1 MTIAGEGK
9 PNFMTT
15 ILETL
20 GKMLRNEAG
29 MGYLDQCVQGGF
41 QNFSAAWSGTAR
53 KESVPD
59 ALVTRVENWLAGYH
73 AMAREERERSLQDL
87 LKEVE
92 AARRSEPTIG
102 DGQKESPIV
111 AQPPVAPSVSG
122 GSGPVFTPQTQ
133 ATHSEQPLPVTPI
146 HPPAPPAPTAAE
158 GSATPPIEATP
169 LTLRELQAPLR
180 RLFGVGDKNTESF
193 QRLGLQTIG
202 DLLWFFPRRYVD
214 YSMTKPIN
222 RLWYGETV
230 TVLAAV
236 REATTRRTKR
246 GSITEVTVADGS
258 GELLI
263 SFFNQPWI
271 ADRLRKGQLLALSG
285 KIGQYLGRL
294 TMTMPEWEFLER
306 QQIRTGGI
314 VPVYALTAGIHQ
326 NFLRRHIHSA
336 VTRLA
341 TRLPDP
347 LPARILEEGKWM
359 PLGQAL
365 QQIHFPTSWEALK
378 GAKDRLGFE
387 ELLYLQLGIL
397 QQKRN
402 WISAE
407 ARKYPRPAVLDA
419 FLGSLPY
426 ALTSA
431 QQKAVAEILVDLDS
445 GKPMN
450 RLLEGDVGSGKT
462 VVALAACLVVAS
474 QGGQAA
480 FLAPT
485 GILAEQHFGLLRR
498 WMVESGEFLREDQ
511 IGLLLGS
518 TPESEKQ
525 EIRHGLASGRIAIV
539 VGTHALLESPVD
551 FARLDLA
558 VIDEQHRFGVEQRAA
573 LRAKGRSPHLLVM
586 TATPIPRSLALTIY
600 GDLDLSLLDEMPPG
614 RKPVTTRILLPGE
627 RERAYAFI
635 TGQLRQGRQA
645 FVICPR
651 IEESETNEATAA
663 VEEHRRL
670 QESIFPEWKLGLLH
684 GRMRADEKDET
695 MHRFRAGELH
705 ILVSTSVV
713 EVGVD
718 IPNATVMMVEGA
730 NRFGLAQLHQFR
742 GRIGRGEYESY
753 CILVAD
759 SEDQAENERLR
770 AMEEVQDGFVLAER
784 DLQQR
789 GPGEFFGTRQSGFA
803 AADVARLLD
812 VRLIEHARATAQRVF
827 AQDPDLQLPEHR
839 LMAERLASRWNS
851 NPGEIS

>member
-1 MTIAGEGK
+1 MA
-9 PNFMTT
+9 T

-29 MGYLDQCVQGGF
+29 MGYQDQCVQGGF
-41 QNFSAAWSGTAR
+41 QNFSTSWNGTAR
-53 KESVPD
+53 RESVPD
-59 ALVTRVENWLAGYH
+59 TLAAKVGDWLVHYH
-73 AMAREERERSLQDL
+73 DMPRDERERSLQSL
-87 LKEVE
+87 LIEVETALGSRPAASDSRSPTAENAATPPTLSAVAPSGPPATGPVPAPQPE
-92 AARRSEPTIG
+92 AAR
-102 DGQKESPIV
+102 GQ
-111 AQPPVAPSVSG
+111 Q
-122 GSGPVFTPQTQ
+122 
-133 ATHSEQPLPVTPI
+133 
-146 HPPAPPAPTAAE
+146 PPAPPAAAKPE
-158 GSATPPIEATP
+158 GTSVPPVEAAP
-169 LTLRELQAPLR
+169 LTLRELQAPLL
-180 RLFGVGDKNTESF
+180 RLFGVGEKNTESF
-193 QRLGLQTIG
+193 QRLGLHTIG
-202 DLLWFFPRRYVD
+202 DLLWYFPRRYVD
-214 YSMTKPIN
+214 YSTTKPIN

-230 TVLAAV
+230 TVLASV

-246 GSITEVTVADGS
+246 GTITEITVADGS
-258 GELLI
+258 GSLLVT
-263 SFFNQPWI
+263 FFNQPWI
-271 ADRLRKGQLLALSG
+271 AERMRTGQLLALSG

-326 NFLRRHIHSA
+326 NFLRRHTHNA

-341 TRLPDP
+341 NRLPDP
-347 LPARILEEGKWM
+347 LPASILDEGKWM

-431 QQKAVAEILVDLDS
+431 QQKAIAEILSDLDS

-462 VVALAACLVVAS
+462 VVALAACLTVAS

-485 GILAEQHFGLLRR
+485 GILAEQHFDLLRR
-498 WMVESGEFLREDQ
+498 WMAEGEKFLRADQ

-525 EIRHGLASGRIAIV
+525 EIRQGLASGRIVVV
-539 VGTHALLESPVD
+539 VGTHALLEGPVD
-551 FARLDLA
+551 FAKLDLA

-635 TGQLRQGRQA
+635 TGQLRQGRQS
-645 FVICPR
+645 FVICPL
-651 IEESETNEATAA
+651 IEESETSEATAA

-670 QESIFPEWKLGLLH
+670 QESVFPEWKLGLLH

-695 MHRFRAGELH
+695 MHRFRAGELQ

-718 IPNATVMMVEGA
+718 VPNATVMMVEGA

-770 AMEEVQDGFVLAER
+770 AMEETQDGFVLAER

-803 AADVARLLD
+803 DADIARLLD
-812 VRLIEHARATAQRVF
+812 VRLIEQARATAQRVF
-827 AQDPDLQLPEHR
+827 AQDPDLRLPEHQ

>member
-1 MTIAGEGK
+1 M
-9 PNFMTT
+9 PT

-29 MGYLDQCVQGGF
+29 MGYQDQCVQGGF
-41 QNFSAAWSGTAR
+41 KNFSASWTGTAR
-53 KESVPD
+53 REAVPE
-59 ALVTRVENWLAGYH
+59 ALVTRVETWLAGYH
-73 AMAREERERSLQDL
+73 DLPREERERSLQSL
-87 LKEVE
+87 LREVD
-92 AARRSEPTIG
+92 AARGTGAAPGDTRSSGAEASPPATAPAAQASEPNGNEPARGVLPPTAPA
-102 DGQKESPIV
+102 GQPRAEIPTP
-111 AQPPVAPSVSG
+111 ARTEAPSV
-122 GSGPVFTPQTQ
+122 
-133 ATHSEQPLPVTPI
+133 
-146 HPPAPPAPTAAE
+146 PPKEVA
-158 GSATPPIEATP
+158 P
-169 LTLRELQAPLR
+169 LTLRELQAPLL
-180 RLFGVGDKNTESF
+180 RLFGVGEKNTESF
-193 QRLGLQTIG
+193 QRLGLHTIG
-202 DLLWFFPRRYVD
+202 DLLWYFPRRYVD

-246 GSITEVTVADGS
+246 GTITEVTVADGS
-258 GELLI
+258 GSLLVT
-263 SFFNQPWI
+263 FFNQPWI
-271 ADRLRKGQLLALSG
+271 ADRMRAGQLLALSG

-326 NFLRRHIHSA
+326 NFLRRHTHNA

-341 TRLPDP
+341 GRLPDP
-347 LPARILEEGKWM
+347 LPADILDEGKWM

-365 QQIHFPTSWEALK
+365 QQIHFPTSWDALK

-397 QQKRN
+397 QQRRD

-407 ARKYPRPAVLDA
+407 ARKYPRPPALDA
-419 FLGSLPY
+419 FLSSLPY
-426 ALTSA
+426 GLTSA
-431 QQKAVAEILVDLDS
+431 QQKALAEILSDLDS

-462 VVALAACLVVAS
+462 VVALAACLTVAA

-485 GILAEQHFGLLRR
+485 GILAEQHFDLLRR
-498 WMVESGEFLREDQ
+498 WTTDGDKFLRADQ

-525 EIRHGLASGRIAIV
+525 EIRQGLASGRIAIV
-539 VGTHALLESPVD
+539 VGTHALLEAPVD

-645 FVICPR
+645 FVICPL

-670 QESIFPEWKLGLLH
+670 QENIFPEWKLGLLH

-695 MHRFRAGELH
+695 MRRFREGSLN

-718 IPNATVMMVEGA
+718 VPNATVMMVEGA

-742 GRIGRGEYESY
+742 GRIGRGEFESF

-759 SEDQAENERLR
+759 SEDQAENERLH
-770 AMEEVQDGFVLAER
+770 AMEESQDGFVLAER

-803 AADVARLLD
+803 DADIARLLD
-812 VRLIEHARATAQRVF
+812 VRLIEQARATAQRVF
-827 AQDPDLQLPEHR
+827 AQDPDLQLPAHR
-839 LMAERLASRWNS
+839 LMAERLAARWSS

>member
-1 MTIAGEGK
+1 MA
-9 PNFMTT
+9 T

-29 MGYLDQCVQGGF
+29 MGYQDQCVQGGF
-41 QNFSAAWSGTAR
+41 KNFSASWSGTAR
-53 KESVPD
+53 REAVPET
-59 ALVTRVENWLAGYH
+59 LMTEVEDWLAKYH
-73 AMAREERERSLQDL
+73 EMTREERERSLQSLLRDVDAAREAGPSASDARPSAL
-87 LKEVE
+87 PARTASAVAAPAAQAPASPPAAIPQPAPAGQPSAASVPPTASISGRTDDISVPLKE
-92 AARRSEPTIG
+92 AA
-102 DGQKESPIV
+102 
-111 AQPPVAPSVSG
+111 
-122 GSGPVFTPQTQ
+122 
-133 ATHSEQPLPVTPI
+133 
-146 HPPAPPAPTAAE
+146 
-158 GSATPPIEATP
+158 P
-169 LTLRELQAPLR
+169 LTLRELAAPLV
-180 RLFGVGDKNTESF
+180 RLFGVGEKNTESF
-193 QRLGLQTIG
+193 QRLGLRTIG
-202 DLLWFFPRRYVD
+202 DLLWYFPRRYVD

-246 GSITEVTVADGS
+246 GTITEITVADGS
-258 GELLI
+258 GSLLVT
-263 SFFNQPWI
+263 FFNQPWI
-271 ADRLRKGQLLALSG
+271 ADRMRAGQLLALSG

-326 NFLRRHIHSA
+326 NFLRRHTHNA

-347 LPARILEEGKWM
+347 LPARILDEGKWM

-365 QQIHFPTSWEALK
+365 QQIHFPTSWDSLK

-402 WISAE
+402 WIAAE
-407 ARKYPRPAVLDA
+407 ARKYPRPPVLDT
-419 FLGSLPY
+419 FLSSLPY

-431 QQKAVAEILVDLDS
+431 QQKALAEILSDLDS
-445 GKPMN
+445 GRPMN

-462 VVALAACLVVAS
+462 VVALAACLTVAS

-485 GILAEQHFGLLRR
+485 GILAEQHFDLLRR
-498 WMVESGEFLREDQ
+498 WMTEGEKFLRADQ

-525 EIRHGLASGRIAIV
+525 EVREGLASGRIAVV
-539 VGTHALLESPVD
+539 VGTHALLEGPVD

-600 GDLDLSLLDEMPPG
+600 GDLDLSLLDELPPG

-645 FVICPR
+645 FVICPL

-670 QESIFPEWKLGLLH
+670 QENIFPEWKLGLLH

-695 MHRFRAGELH
+695 MHRFRAGDLN

-730 NRFGLAQLHQFR
+730 NHFGLAQLHQFR
-742 GRIGRGEYESY
+742 GRIGRGEQESY

-770 AMEEVQDGFVLAER
+770 AMEESQDGFVLAER

-803 AADVARLLD
+803 DTDVARLLD
-812 VRLIEHARATAQRVF
+812 VRLIEQARATAQRVF

-839 LMAERLASRWNS
+839 LMAERMASRWS
-851 NPGEIS
+851 TTSGEIS

>member
-1 MTIAGEGK
+1 MA
-9 PNFMTT
+9 T

-29 MGYLDQCVQGGF
+29 MGYQDQCVQGGF
-41 QNFSAAWSGTAR
+41 QNFSASWSGTAR
-53 KESVPD
+53 RESVPES
-59 ALVTRVENWLAGYH
+59 LVNQVENWLAGYH
-73 AMAREERERSLQDL
+73 DMAREERERSLQSL
-87 LKEVE
+87 LRELD
-92 AARRSEPTIG
+92 AARGAVPGANDPRSSGEGAAPIPTG
-102 DGQKESPIV
+102 STVP
-111 AQPPVAPSVSG
+111 A
-122 GSGPVFTPQTQ
+122 SGPKASGSAPDAQTQ
-133 ATHSEQPLPVTPI
+133 AARIEQPPALTP
-146 HPPAPPAPTAAE
+146 PSAPPSPARAE
-158 GSATPPIEATP
+158 GSPVPPKEAAP
-169 LTLRELQAPLR
+169 LTLRELQAPLL
-180 RLFGVGDKNTESF
+180 RLFGVGEKNTESF
-193 QRLGLQTIG
+193 QRLGLHTIG
-202 DLLWFFPRRYVD
+202 DLLWYFPRRYVD
-214 YSMTKPIN
+214 YSTTKPIN

-236 REATTRRTKR
+236 REASTRRTKR
-246 GSITEVTVADGS
+246 GSITEITVADGS
-258 GELLI
+258 GSLLVT
-263 SFFNQPWI
+263 FFNQPWI
-271 ADRLRKGQLLALSG
+271 ADRMRAGQLLALSG

-294 TMTMPEWEFLER
+294 TMSMPEWEFLER

-326 NFLRRHIHSA
+326 NFLRRHTHNA

-341 TRLPDP
+341 NRLPDP
-347 LPARILEEGKWM
+347 LPAHILNEGKWM

-365 QQIHFPTSWEALK
+365 QQIHFPTSWDALK

-387 ELLYLQLGIL
+387 DLLYLQLGIL

-402 WISAE
+402 WISTD
-407 ARKYPRPAVLDA
+407 ARKYPRPAALDA
-419 FLGSLPY
+419 FLSSLPY
-426 ALTSA
+426 PLTSA
-431 QQKAVAEILVDLDS
+431 QQKAIGEILSDLDS

-462 VVALAACLVVAS
+462 VVALAACLTVAS

-485 GILAEQHFGLLRR
+485 GILAEQHFDLLRR
-498 WMVESGEFLREDQ
+498 WMTDGEKFLRADQ

-518 TPESEKQ
+518 TSESEKQ
-525 EIRHGLASGRIAIV
+525 EIRQGLASGRIAIV
-539 VGTHALLESPVD
+539 VGTHALLEGPVD
-551 FARLDLA
+551 FSRLDLA

-635 TGQLRQGRQA
+635 TGQLRQGWQA

-651 IEESETNEATAA
+651 IEESDMSEATAA

-670 QESIFPEWKLGLLH
+670 QETVFPEWKLGLLH

-742 GRIGRGEYESY
+742 GRIGRGEQASY

-784 DLQQR
+784 DLQLR

-803 AADVARLLD
+803 DADIARLLD
-812 VRLIEHARATAQRVF
+812 VRLIEQARATAQRVF
-827 AQDPDLQLPEHR
+827 AKDPDLQLPEHR

>member
-1 MTIAGEGK
+1 MA
-9 PNFMTT
+9 T

-20 GKMLRNEAG
+20 AKMLRNEAG
-29 MGYLDQCVQGGF
+29 MGYQDQCVQGGF
-41 QNFSAAWSGTAR
+41 KNFSSAWIGNAR
-53 KESVPD
+53 KEPVPES
-59 ALVTRVENWLAGYH
+59 LVLRVEEWLTRYH
-73 AMAREERERSLQDL
+73 EMGREQREQTLQDL
-87 LKEVE
+87 LHEVE
-92 AARRSEPTIG
+92 TAPHMETPGANLPASLGE
-102 DGQKESPIV
+102 KESSP
-111 AQPPVAPSVSG
+111 ALQQPGPKESGSNSV
-122 GSGPVFTPQTQ
+122 T
-133 ATHSEQPLPVTPI
+133 PLPQAPTAGGTPASVHP
-146 HPPAPPAPTAAE
+146 HPPAALPSEKGEPAAVQPAE
-158 GSATPPIEATP
+158 SSA
-169 LTLRELQAPLR
+169 LTLRELQAPIR
-180 RLFGVGDKNTESF
+180 RLFGVGEKNTESF
-193 QRLGLQTIG
+193 QRLGLRTIG
-202 DLLWFFPRRYVD
+202 DLLWYFPRRYVD

-230 TVLAAV
+230 TVLAEV
-236 REATTRRTKR
+236 QDATARRTKR
-246 GSITEVTVADGS
+246 GSITELTVSDGS
-258 GELLI
+258 GSLLVT
-263 SFFNQPWI
+263 FFNQPWI
-271 ADRLRKGQLLALSG
+271 AERLRKGQLLALSG

-314 VPVYALTAGIHQ
+314 VPIYALTAGIHQ
-326 NFLRRHIHSA
+326 NFLRRHIHNA
-336 VTRLA
+336 VSRLA
-341 TRLPDP
+341 ARLPDP
-347 LPARILEEGKWM
+347 LPAGILDEGKWM

-365 QQIHFPTSWEALK
+365 QHIHFPSSWESLK
-378 GAKDRLGFE
+378 NAKDRLGFE

-402 WISAE
+402 WLSVD
-407 ARKYPRPAVLDA
+407 ARKYPRPEVLDA
-419 FLGSLPY
+419 FLASLPY
-426 ALTSA
+426 ELTSA
-431 QQKAVAEILVDLDS
+431 QQKAVREILADLDS

-462 VVALAACLVVAS
+462 VVALAACMVVAS

-480 FLAPT
+480 ILAPT
-485 GILAEQHFGLLRR
+485 GILAEQHYDVLGR
-498 WMVESGEFLREDQ
+498 WMAGEGKFLRPEQ
-511 IGLLLGS
+511 IALLLGS

-525 EIRHGLASGRIAIV
+525 EIRQGLASGRIAVV

-558 VIDEQHRFGVEQRAA
+558 VIDEQHRFGVEQRAE

-600 GDLDLSLLDEMPPG
+600 GDLDLSVLEEMPPG

-663 VEEHRRL
+663 IEEHRRL
-670 QESIFPEWKLGLLH
+670 QENIFPEWKLGLLH
-684 GRMRADEKDET
+684 GRMRADEKEDT
-695 MHRFRAGELH
+695 MRRFRAGELN

-718 IPNATVMMVEGA
+718 VPNASVMMVEGA
-730 NRFGLAQLHQFR
+730 NHFGLAQLHQFR
-742 GRIGRGEYESY
+742 GRIGRGEYASY

-770 AMEEVQDGFVLAER
+770 AMEEVQDGFALAER

-803 AADVARLLD
+803 DTDVARLLD
-812 VRLIEHARATAQRVF
+812 VRLIERARATAQRVF
-827 AQDPDLQLPEHR
+827 SEDPDLRLPEHR
-839 LMAERLASRWNS
+839 LMAERLAARWNS
-851 NPGEIS
+851 NPGELS